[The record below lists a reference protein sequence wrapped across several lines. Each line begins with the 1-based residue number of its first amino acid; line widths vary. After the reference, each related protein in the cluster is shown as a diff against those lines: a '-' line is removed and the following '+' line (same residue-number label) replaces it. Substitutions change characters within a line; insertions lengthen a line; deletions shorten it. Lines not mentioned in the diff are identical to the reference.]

1 MANHGESPNW
11 ILQIAVPVPLNRL
24 FDYWPPERADVIT
37 IKPGMRVAV
46 PFGKGEK
53 IGVVMGIVTVSESS
67 VDLGRVKSAERVLDA
82 EPLLSAKDLQLLQW
96 ASRYYHHAI
105 GEVVATAFPVALR
118 QGKPAEL
125 QRESCYGLTEQGR
138 RADLAQ
144 FKRAP
149 KQQVLLALLQA
160 REQVMVEQELLEHKL
175 ALKALLQKG
184 FVEQQE
190 YQPLADCTIQRQVAL
205 PANPEQRQ
213 AIEAVV
219 ADLGKFSVSLLQ
231 GVTGSGKTEVY
242 MQIIAAALERGLQ
255 VLVLL
260 PEITLT
266 PQLEQRFRQRFAVPI
281 VCFHSKLNDSQRLN
295 AWLNMQQGEAAIM
308 LGTRSA
314 LFTPMQ
320 RPGLII
326 LDEEHDSSFKQ
337 QEGFRFSARDVAIA
351 RAKMLNIPVLLGSAT
366 PSLESLFNVERQRY
380 RLLQLS
386 ARAGNAIEP
395 VFQLLDMR
403 NKPMQAGLSEP
414 LIAAIRATLEQGHQ
428 VLLFLNRRGFA
439 PVLICHGCGWVSR
452 CIRCDANMVIH
463 VGERRLRCHHC
474 GFEQNLISQCPACNV
489 GELQPLGLGTERI
502 EHTLAELFP
511 GKIVIR
517 LDKDTTQRKGSLEAY
532 LEQIHGGHAD
542 IILGTQ
548 MLAKGHHFPD
558 VTLVAILDIDSG
570 LFSVDFHAGE
580 KLAQMIVQ
588 VAGRA
593 GRADKPGKV
602 VLQTRQPQHPLLST
616 LISKGYRAFAET
628 ALQERKQ
635 AGLPPYSHQALFR
648 VHAGNVQAPQHFLQA
663 VRTLLNRHA
672 KGNVQILGPVPA
684 PMTRRAGQFRFQLLL
699 QSPLRKELHG
709 LLDAALPEIAKL
721 TEAKKVR
728 WSLDVDPV
736 DLY

>member
-1 MANHGESPNW
+1 MANCELTTKR
-11 ILQIAVPVPLNRL
+11 ILRVAVPVPLDRL
-24 FDYWPPERADVIT
+24 FDYWFPEDSDIET
-37 IKPGMRVAV
+37 INVGVRVGV
-46 PFGKGEK
+46 PFGKSVK
-53 IGVVMGIVTVSESS
+53 TGVVVAVVEAADSGI
-67 VDLGRVKSAERVLDA
+67 DLRRLKHADRILDA
-82 EPLLSAKDLQLLQW
+82 EPLLSAVDLQLLQW
-96 ASRYYHHAI
+96 ACRYYHHPI
-105 GEVVATAFPVALR
+105 GEVIATAFPTALR

-125 QRESCYGLTEQGR
+125 QRETYYELSDQGLDISAEQ
-138 RADLAQ
+138 L
-144 FKRAP
+144 KRAP
-149 KQQVLLALLQA
+149 KQQALLSLIKSRTVPFA
-160 REQVMVEQELLEHKL
+160 DHEVAEFRP
-175 ALKALLQKG
+175 ALKALLDKGWLRARQKPAAD
-184 FVEQQE
+184 VPVVL
-190 YQPLADCTIQRQVAL
+190 QPPLN
-205 PANPEQRQ
+205 ANPEQQ
-213 AIEAVV
+213 HAIDTVTKA
-219 ADLGKFSVSLLQ
+219 LGGFSVSLLQ

-242 MQIIAAALERGLQ
+242 MQIIANALGRNLQ

-266 PQLEQRFRQRFAVPI
+266 PQLEQRFRQRFGVPI
-281 VCFHSKLNDSQRLN
+281 VCFHSKLNDGQRQN
-295 AWLNMQQGEAAIM
+295 AWLSVQHGEAAIM

-314 LFTPMQ
+314 LYTPMR

-337 QEGFRFSARDVAIA
+337 QEGFRFSARDVAIS

-366 PSLESLFNVERQRY
+366 PSLESLFNVGRQRY
-380 RLLQLS
+380 RLLPLS
-386 ARAGNAIEP
+386 ARAGNAIDP
-395 VFQLLDMR
+395 VFQLLDIR

-414 LIAAIRATLEQGHQ
+414 LIAGIRKTLKQGHQ

-474 GFEQNLISQCPACNV
+474 GFEQSLMNRCPACTT
-489 GELQPLGLGTERI
+489 GELQPLGMGTERI

-511 GKIVIR
+511 GKNLIR
-517 LDKDTTQRKGSLEAY
+517 LDKDTTQRKGSLEGY
-532 LEQIHGGHAD
+532 LDQIHSGHAD

-593 GRADKPGKV
+593 GRAEKTGRV
-602 VLQTRQPQHPLLST
+602 VLQTRQPQHPLLTT
-616 LISKGYRAFAET
+616 LISQGYQAFADI

-635 AGLPPYSHQALFR
+635 ANLPPYSHQALIR
-648 VHAGNVQAPQHFLQA
+648 VQASNAGAPQEFLQA
-663 VRTLLNRHA
+663 VCALVRQCNNGKTQ
-672 KGNVQILGPVPA
+672 VLGPVPA

-699 QSPLRKELHG
+699 QSPVRNDLHR
-709 LLDAALPEIAKL
+709 LLDTVLPKISDLK
-721 TEAKKVR
+721 EAKKVR

>member
-1 MANHGESPNW
+1 MANCGTLPSV
-11 ILQIAVPVPLNRL
+11 ILQVAIPVPLDRL
-24 FDYWPPERADVIT
+24 FDYWPQEQSDITT
-37 IKPGMRVAV
+37 IKVGVRVSA
-46 PFGKGEK
+46 PFGKGTK
-53 IGVVMGIVTVSESS
+53 IGVVLGVKHSDDSRF
-67 VDLGRVKSAERVLDA
+67 DLKRLKHIECVLDS
-82 EPLLSAKDLQLLQW
+82 EPLFSKLDLQLLQW

-105 GEVVATAFPVALR
+105 GDVIATALPVALR
-118 QGKPAEL
+118 QGKPAKL
-125 QRESCYGLTEQGR
+125 QGEQYYSLTVQGQQLTTEQLR
-138 RADLAQ
+138 
-144 FKRAP
+144 RAP
-149 KQQVLLALLQA
+149 KQQALLALFQGQTEPITA
-160 REQVMVEQELLEHKL
+160 YELTEHKP
-175 ALKALLQKG
+175 ALKALIEKG
-184 FVEQQE
+184 FVSATAIRVDPRVPVQNQPALSANIEQQ
-190 YQPLADCTIQRQVAL
+190 
-205 PANPEQRQ
+205 N
-213 AIEAVV
+213 AIDAIV
-219 ADLGKFSVSLLQ
+219 ADIGKFSASLLQ

-242 MQIIAAALERGLQ
+242 MQIIAAVLQRGLQ

-281 VCFHSKLNDSQRLN
+281 VCSHSKLNDSQRLN
-295 AWLNMQQGEAAIM
+295 AWLNMQQGHAAIM

-337 QEGFRFSARDVAIA
+337 QEGFRFSARDVAVT

-366 PSLESLFNVERQRY
+366 PSFESLFNVARLRY

-395 VFQLLDMR
+395 VFQLLDIR

-414 LIAAIRATLEQGHQ
+414 LIASIHNTLEQGHQ

-439 PVLICHGCGWVSR
+439 PVLICHSCGWVSR

-474 GFEQNLISQCPACNV
+474 GFEQSLLTRCPACTT
-489 GELQPLGLGTERI
+489 GELQPLGMGTERI
-502 EHTLAELFP
+502 EHILSELFP
-511 GKIVIR
+511 DKKVIR
-517 LDKDTTQRKGSLEAY
+517 LDKDTTQRKGSIEAF
-532 LEQIHGGHAD
+532 LEQIHSGHAD

-580 KLAQMIVQ
+580 KLAQMITQ

-602 VLQTRQPQHPLLST
+602 ILQTRQPQHPLLT
-616 LISKGYRAFAET
+616 VLIEKGYQAFAEI

-648 VHAGNVQAPQHFLQA
+648 AHANNAQTPQQFLHA
-663 VRTLLNRHA
+663 LSRLLCQFDNNQTH
-672 KGNVQILGPVPA
+672 VLGPVPA

-699 QSPLRKELHG
+699 QSHYRKDLHA
-709 LLDAALPEIAKL
+709 LLDAVLPEVAKL
-721 TEAKKVR
+721 KEAKKVR
-728 WSLDVDPV
+728 WSLDVDPI